1 MLTKAWSR
9 TAKQRLTRKINN
21 DIVKEN
27 GGFSRGLTEV
37 AYFISNLPDV
47 ARTEESR
54 RKGKTPKVQE
64 WVSGSWACSEKLY
77 DCHR

>member
-54 RKGKTPKVQE
+54 RKGKTPKVKE
-64 WVSGSWACSEKLY
+64 GVSGSWACSEKLY

>member
-54 RKGKTPKVQE
+54 RKGKTPTVKA
-64 WVSGSWACSEKLY
+64 WVSGSWAFSEKLY